1 MSGGGGGGPQT
12 VTSTN
17 TTKTEP
23 PAYLQPYAVST
34 LQQGAKMV
42 NQPYQPYPG
51 MTLAPLSPE
60 HQAALYAGG
69 QRATQGSPV
78 QNAAN
83 WQLQNTLYGGGF
95 DNPWLDDAVR
105 QAQRQVM
112 PEIGYM
118 ANASGSFGNSGIN
131 EAAAKQFGDI
141 ATSMNY
147 QNYSAERDRQMQA
160 AQMAPQ
166 AANADIQDIQ
176 FLMGLGDVK
185 RQYQQELIDNAM
197 GQWDQAMNWP
207 YSQMDWFTNLLRGAG
222 FGTYGTSSGS
232 VTQPNPNQS
241 SGLANL
247 IGGGMAGLGLLGGMF

>member
-1 MSGGGGGGPQT
+1 MSGGGGGGSQQI
-12 VTSTN
+12 TSTN

-23 PAYLQPYAVST
+23 PAYLQPYAVSL
-34 LQQGAKMV
+34 LQQGSKMAS
-42 NQPYQPYPG
+42 QPYQPYPG

-78 QNAAN
+78 QGAAN

-95 DNPWLDDAVR
+95 DNPWLDSAVR
-105 QAQRQVM
+105 QAQQQVM

-118 ANASGSFGNSGIN
+118 ARESGSFGNSGIN
-131 EAAAKQFGDI
+131 EAAARTYGDI
-141 ATSMNY
+141 ATQMNY

-166 AANADIQDIQ
+166 AAQADIQDIQ

-185 RQYQQELIDNAM
+185 RQYQQELVDNAV
-197 GQWDQAMNWP
+197 GQWDAAMNWP
-207 YSQMDWFTNLLRGAG
+207 YSQAEFFLNALRGAG
-222 FGTYGTSSGS
+222 YGTYGSGS
-232 VTQPNPNQS
+232 STSTQPNPNQS

-247 IGGGMAGLGLLGGMF
+247 IGGGLAGAGLLSGFF